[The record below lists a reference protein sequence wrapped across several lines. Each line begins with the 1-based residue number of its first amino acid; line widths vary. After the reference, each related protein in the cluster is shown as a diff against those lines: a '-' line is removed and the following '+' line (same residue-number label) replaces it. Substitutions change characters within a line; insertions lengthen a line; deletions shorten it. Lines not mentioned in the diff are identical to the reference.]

1 MKKIALLALI
11 AGTSSAMA
19 STVNFVT
26 AASVTFANKASI
38 DAQGDV
44 DNARASFVSATG
56 GAVSAVRVTGSL
68 TRNIAGTFASEAR
81 VRFTAGAGNAFAAT
95 NVQATTLGSYTG
107 TIAVGPTAV
116 AVTPF
121 TLAAGGSVDVE
132 WFESVQDGGAN
143 LPESTWDTVTYEF
156 GAATLVNG
164 NFNLGSAVGNGV
176 TVSTAGSNVA
186 GGLDFYTITIPYG
199 VSNLADYL
207 NIKTSQPAGAAL
219 YDSELAIFDSAGNKI
234 AEDDDGVIGTGA
246 AGFYSMLSF
255 GAADPLAEAG
265 ATDNTNPGESGAS
278 LAAGTYTIV
287 VGGFNTTFGAT
298 ISSIT
303 PGAAAGA
310 YSLDVTYVPAPA
322 SIAFLGLGALVG
334 GRRRR

>member
-19 STVNFVT
+19 STSTFSTVG
-26 AASVTFANKASI
+26 SVTFTNKASV
-38 DAQGDV
+38 DAQGDT
-44 DNARASFVSATG
+44 DNAIASWVSAAG
-56 GAVSAVRVTGSL
+56 GNVSSVRVTGL
-68 TRNIAGTFASEAR
+68 LREVNTGTFASEAR
-81 VRFTAGAGNAFAAT
+81 VRITAGAGNSFSGF
-95 NVQATTLGSYTG
+95 NIQASTVGDYVG
-107 TIAVGPTAV
+107 TQAVGPTAFG
-116 AVTPF
+116 VTPF
-121 TLAAGGSVDVE
+121 TVGAGSTLNFE
-132 WFESVQDGGAN
+132 WFESFQDDAN
-143 LPESTWDTVTYEF
+143 LPEQVWDTVTYEF
-156 GAATLVNG
+156 GGNNIVNG
-164 NFNLGSAVGNGV
+164 SFGLGAANPNGV
-176 TVSTAGSNVA
+176 TSSTAGLNVSR
-186 GGLDFYTITIPYG
+186 GLDFYTITIPYG

-207 NIKTSQPAGAAL
+207 NIKTSQPAGAAS

-234 AEDDDGVIGTGA
+234 AEDDDGVVGAGA

-255 GAADPLAEAG
+255 GAADPLAAPG
-265 ATDNTNPGESGAS
+265 ANAETNPGESGAS

-287 VGGFNTTFGAT
+287 VGGFDTVFGANINT
-298 ISSIT
+298 IT